1 MERRAANYQRPKILV
16 TKNVHILYQR
26 YFLACVPLDFAIH
39 MLGILDILLALVTMV
54 VGLGAKNKSEQEALE
69 EVVSPNGIKY
79 SYVYEAIM
87 YGFLIMSAACF
98 IPRSLLYLFY
108 LLRGLRIKPLHWYL
122 EVKSATYFLLCLL
135 ALSALV
141 ISFIFSTL
149 LTSTF
154 GTSVAYMLALIMIPV
169 VLTLSLDLYLCIT
182 ARKCLDERIWKAQ
195 PKINH
200 KRKGYGNDEE
210 DQTKTEFIETKN
222 SKNAY

>member
-16 TKNVHILYQR
+16 TTNVHILYQR

-54 VGLGAKNKSEQEALE
+54 VGLGAKTKSEFEALE
-69 EVVSPNGIKY
+69 EVVSPSGIKY

-87 YGFLIMSAACF
+87 YGFLIMSGACF
-98 IPRSLLYLFY
+98 IPRSLMYLYFIF
-108 LLRGLRIKPLHWYL
+108 RRLRITPLQRYL
-122 EVKSATYFLLCLL
+122 VVKSATYFLLCFL
-135 ALSALV
+135 AFSALV
-141 ISFIFSTL
+141 ISFIFSTM

-154 GTSVAYMLALIMIPV
+154 GTSVAYMLALLMIPV
-169 VLTLSLDLYLCIT
+169 VLTLTLDLYLCIT
-182 ARKCLDERIWKAQ
+182 ANQCLEERIWKAE

-200 KRKGYGNDEE
+200 KRKGYGNDDE
-210 DQTKTEFIETKN
+210 DQTKTEIIETKN